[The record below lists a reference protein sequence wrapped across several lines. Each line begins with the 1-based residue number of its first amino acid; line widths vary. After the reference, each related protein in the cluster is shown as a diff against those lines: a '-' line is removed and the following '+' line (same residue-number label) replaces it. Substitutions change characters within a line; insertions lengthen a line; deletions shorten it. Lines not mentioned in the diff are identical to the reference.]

1 MANEWYIQHAGKQY
15 GPLTAARLKQLAA
28 ERKITPATS
37 VRLGAAGNWVPASR
51 VQGLFA
57 PPPAAAPP
65 STGAPSTAGPTK
77 VARKPSPSPP
87 VAPDL
92 LDDELPPLVA
102 PPAPPPVASPLARV
116 PIGAVAPAAKAAEA
130 QGSMPALIL
139 GAIGLVF
146 GILALATFWLPILNG
161 PLGWTGIVGGGLGLL
176 LAGTGLAISAMRQG
190 SGLYLN
196 IAGTS
201 SAAVGLVLTVVLGI
215 TFGMFS
221 SKQPQ
226 PVVVNRPVPVPVVEE
241 PAPPP
246 ELPKEPEPPP
256 LEIVW
261 TDAGEAIDQPPIR
274 AKIAGAAI
282 EKIRLESSDLTTM
295 KREPL
300 APKLRIRVTIE
311 NTSQDKIVE
320 VPGWTGS
327 GGLLGGTGLDQQAS
341 EAIGNLLKGGEA
353 GKSLQAAT
361 AAAKL
366 VDNVDNPY
374 PQVPAFQVFGAKIAV
389 GEDLSLRPGQSRE
402 LELVFP
408 PPLAT
413 IEHLRLELAPGGFGG
428 SEPLRFQI
436 PKAMI
441 AGM

>member
-1 MANEWYIQHAGKQY
+1 
-15 GPLTAARLKQLAA
+15 
-28 ERKITPATS
+28 
-37 VRLGAAGNWVPASR
+37 V
-51 VQGLFA
+51 
-57 PPPAAAPP
+57 
-65 STGAPSTAGPTK
+65 
-77 VARKPSPSPP
+77 
-87 VAPDL
+87 PDL

-102 PPAPPPVASPLARV
+102 PPAPPPMASPLARV
-116 PIGAVAPAAKAAEA
+116 PIGAVAPAAKSAEP

-146 GILALATFWLPILNG
+146 GILALATFWLPILNS
-161 PLGWTGIVGGGLGLL
+161 PLGWTGIVVGGLGLL

-215 TFGMFS
+215 TFGLFS
-221 SKQPQ
+221 SQQPQ
-226 PVVVNRPVPVPVVEE
+226 PVVVNRPAPLPIVEE

-246 ELPKEPEPPP
+246 ELPKESEPPP
-256 LEIVW
+256 PPEIVW
-261 TDAGEAIDQPPIR
+261 ADAGEAIDQPPIR
-274 AKIAGAAI
+274 AKIAAAAI
-282 EKIRLESSDLTTM
+282 EKIRLESSDLGTI
-295 KREPL
+295 KRGPLEPR
-300 APKLRIRVTIE
+300 LRIRVTVE
-311 NTSQDKIVE
+311 NASQDKIVE

-327 GGLLGGTGLDQQAS
+327 GGLLGGALEGELAGAAAS
-341 EAIGNLLKGGEA
+341 LLGNSDA
-353 GKSLQAAT
+353 GKNVKAAT
-361 AAAKL
+361 ATATL
-366 VDNVDNPY
+366 VDNADNNY
-374 PQVPAFQVFGAKIAV
+374 KQVPAFQVFGAKIIG
-389 GEDLSLRPGQSRE
+389 GEDVSLRPGQSRE

-413 IEHLRLELAPGGFGG
+413 IEYLRLELAPGGFGG